1 MTNNLKISSLLTSL
15 VDYPEHICTT
25 VFTIDCNLRC
35 PFCSNAP
42 LFLENKPD
50 EMSIYLVLKILKSRK
65 KFTRYVCITGGEPT
79 IYSDLPEFIRLLYN
93 DGFKIKLDTNGLNP
107 DILEKCLPYLDYIA
121 MDIKT
126 SFKKYPR
133 LDSRKLRQFA
143 KFSLKDRICF
153 YRNRL
158 LRSIKLIMESN
169 VNYEFR
175 TTVVPGLVNYED
187 ILDIGSYIAG
197 CKRYVLQQYFPDKAY
212 KKIYKISYPKKT
224 LGLFEV
230 GLKSFNI
237 EEIII
242 KNV

>member
-1 MTNNLKISSLLTSL
+1 
-15 VDYPEHICTT
+15 
-25 VFTIDCNLRC
+25 
-35 PFCSNAP
+35 
-42 LFLENKPD
+42 
-50 EMSIYLVLKILKSRK
+50 MSIYLVFRILASRK
-65 KFTRYVCITGGEPT
+65 KFTGYVCITGGEPT

-158 LRSIKLIMESN
+158 LYSIGMIMTSK
-169 VNYEFR
+169 VDYEFR
-175 TTVVPGLVNYED
+175 TTIIPGLVNLED

-197 CKRYVLQQYFPDKAY
+197 CKRYVLQQYFPDKAC